1 MASRISQMRNG
12 QLPSHQP
19 QSRQLPNDVA
29 EQTRALMQQFQ
40 MINNKEAAVM
50 ELLKNNPQLG
60 SIAAMIRN
68 GSGLESIAKQMAQMK
83 GYDINQ
89 VLQQIS
95 GGM

>member
-1 MASRISQMRNG
+1 MRNG
-12 QLPSHQP
+12 QLPLQQP
-19 QSRQLPNDVA
+19 QSQQLPNDIA

-40 MINNKEAAVM
+40 MMNNKEAAVM

-68 GSGLESIAKQMAQMK
+68 GNGLESIAKQIAQTK

-89 VLQQIS
+89 VLKQLA
-95 GGM
+95 GGL